1 MVKTAKKAEMILY
14 KEFDLGVVILDF
26 SHPWLEQQKM
36 FEDG

>member
-1 MVKTAKKAEMILY
+1 MVKTAKKAEMTLY
-14 KEFDLGVVILDF
+14 KEFDLGVIILDF